1 MPHADDSTHDDASG
15 PMDRD
20 EIRTIL
26 ADAIRAL
33 DHAIDAEPPADPGA
47 EGRWLQR
54 MRTLCRLAAEYRKL
68 EKDRDLDEMA
78 EELELLKADPDEPA
92 DH

>member
-1 MPHADDSTHDDASG
+1 MPNTDDSTHDDASG

-26 ADAIRAL
+26 ADAIRTL
-33 DHAIDAEPPADPGA
+33 DRAIDAEPPADADA
-47 EGRWLQR
+47 EGRWLAR
-54 MRTLCRLAAEYRKL
+54 MRTLRGLAAEYRKL

-78 EELELLKADPDEPA
+78 EELELLKADPDEPT

>member
-1 MPHADDSTHDDASG
+1 
-15 PMDRD
+15 
-20 EIRTIL
+20 
-26 ADAIRAL
+26 
-33 DHAIDAEPPADPGA
+33 
-47 EGRWLQR
+47 